1 MLELLDILISF
12 RVKLFLKKQNKT
24 KVQLSLVA
32 VLLPN
37 KCWCLQFTH
46 NMFSAFYGNFL
57 ISLSH
62 VPFTFGWDF
71 VKWTICHE
79 LQDLVSEDEKARS
92 QIAISLAPKTEGK

>member
-1 MLELLDILISF
+1 
-12 RVKLFLKKQNKT
+12 
-24 KVQLSLVA
+24 
-32 VLLPN
+32 
-37 KCWCLQFTH
+37 
-46 NMFSAFYGNFL
+46 MFSAFYGNFL